1 VAPDMPARRKV
12 LPIGA
17 AVAVFVIVIVAVS
30 STGTGRRSATP
41 APRRQLTA
49 PPTVVAQ
56 LAFPPSA
63 LTQITLPAESSGGG
77 ISPCCSR
84 GQRLPGPRLY
94 VDPGSHAADQ
104 VRQWNAEG
112 RARNAQAIERIA
124 VEPTAV
130 WLTGAPQDATDIIHT
145 ITTRAAQ
152 SGAIPVFVVYDV
164 PHRDCGNFSAGG
176 APSAEAYR
184 QWIGEISLALANKV
198 AIVIIEPDAVAQVV
212 TGCISNEA
220 AQERYALLHIAVD
233 TLAAYSNVRVYL
245 DAGNAGWVK
254 DPHEIVQSLR
264 RAGVADARG
273 FSLNVANFF
282 TTDESYSY
290 GVEISK
296 ELDEQHFVID
306 TSRNGNGPVAQN
318 DPVHWCNPPGRALG
332 AVPTLNVGRPLVD
345 AYLWVKQPG
354 DSDGSCRAGAP
365 AAGQWWA
372 DYALDL
378 ASGTNRISGS

>member
-1 VAPDMPARRKV
+1 MDPSRKV
-12 LPIGA
+12 LPVGV
-17 AVAVFVIVIVAVS
+17 AVAVLVAVIVAAF
-30 STGTGRRSATP
+30 STGSGTRSATP
-41 APRRQLTA
+41 AARRQLTA
-49 PPTVVAQ
+49 ASTVVARRE
-56 LAFPPSA
+56 ATDAS
-63 LTQITLPAESSGGG
+63 LPALVDAVQWRYS
-77 ISPCCSR
+77 IP
-84 GQRLPGPRLY
+84 QRRSLKAPRLY
-94 VDPGSHAADQ
+94 VNPETHAADQ
-104 VRQWNAEG
+104 VRQWLAAG
-112 RARNAQAIERIA
+112 RASDAQAIEKIA

-130 WLTGAPQDATDIIHT
+130 WLTGPPQDATDIIHT
-145 ITTRAAQ
+145 ITARATQ
-152 SGAIPVFVVYDV
+152 SGAIPVFVVYDL
-164 PHRDCGNFSAGG
+164 PDRDCGNFSAGG

-184 QWIGEISLALANKV
+184 QWIGEVSVALANQP

-212 TGCISNEA
+212 SGCISNEA
-220 AQERYALLHIAVD
+220 AQERYALLRIAVD

-254 DPHEIVQSLR
+254 DPRAIVQPLR

-282 TTDESYSY
+282 TTDESYGY

-318 DPVHWCNPPGRALG
+318 DPVHWCNPPARALG
-332 AVPTLNVGRPLVD
+332 ATPSLNTGRQLVD

-365 AAGQWWA
+365 PAGQWWA

-378 ASGTNRISGS
+378 VRGTNRTGAS

>member
-1 VAPDMPARRKV
+1 MCSRRRVHPSRKV
-12 LPIGA
+12 LPVGA
-17 AVAVFVIVIVAVS
+17 GVAVLVTVIVAAS
-30 STGTGRRSATP
+30 STASRTRSVTQ
-41 APRRQLTA
+41 APLRQRTA
-49 PPTVVAQ
+49 ASAVVARRETTDAS
-56 LAFPPSA
+56 LP
-63 LTQITLPAESSGGG
+63 TLVDAVQWRYSIP
-77 ISPCCSR
+77 
-84 GQRLPGPRLY
+84 QRRYLKAPQLY
-94 VDPGSHAADQ
+94 VYPESHAADQ
-104 VRQWNAEG
+104 ARQWFAEG
-112 RARNAQAIERIA
+112 HASDARAIEKIS

-130 WLTGAPQDATDIIHT
+130 WLTGPPQDATDIIHT
-145 ITTRAAQ
+145 ITARAAK
-152 SGAIPVFVVYDV
+152 SGAIPVFVVYDL

-184 QWIGEISLALANKV
+184 QWIGEISVALANQA

-212 TGCISNEA
+212 SGCIGNEA
-220 AQERYALLHIAVD
+220 SEERYALLRIAVD

-254 DPHEIVQSLR
+254 DPRAIVQSLR
-264 RAGVADARG
+264 RAGVTDARG

-282 TTDESYSY
+282 TTDESYAY
-290 GVEISK
+290 GAEISK
-296 ELDEQHFVID
+296 ELHEQHFVID

-332 AVPTLNVGRPLVD
+332 ATPTLNTGRQLVD

-378 ASGTNRISGS
+378 VRGTNRTGAS